1 MAGEE
6 QLERQITAR
15 GIWLLAVNGMIG
27 AGIFAVPGGAAAL
40 MGAWSPLVY
49 VVCAILLGLIVA
61 CYAELA
67 SRFNS
72 TGGPVLYMRMAFGKF
87 AGFETGLAVYATRIT
102 AFAANVNL
110 MVASIAFF
118 VPALS
123 DGPLRI
129 LTILAIIAVLA
140 GINMAGARPAMRA
153 MGLLT
158 ILKFLP
164 LLAIA
169 MVGLFHINPSLF
181 PDNSLGFPESAQWSA
196 AILLVIYAFVGWE
209 SAVIPAGETR
219 EPGRAMP
226 LGLFG
231 ALAVVALLYVVIQI
245 VCVAV
250 VPDLANSQRA
260 LVDAGSILFGPA
272 GALFITLGVI
282 VSVGGNATGTV
293 VTTPRLTYALA
304 LEKDAAAL
312 VRQGRPAHPCPGQLH
327 RLLRR
332 AGGHSGDCR
341 GFLCAGGDER
351 VRARDHLCRLHPG
364 HAAREGDPGGDR
376 PPHAPAAG
384 LDDSRAGGAGLAG
397 AVKPGAPALHG
408 HHGRIPVGGR
418 GAVSGDANDQPARGL
433 KAETVVNALA
443 LWVA

>member
-6 QLERQITAR
+6 KLERQITAR

-27 AGIFAVPGGAAAL
+27 AGIFAAPAGAARET
-40 MGAWSPLVY
+40 GVWSPLVY
-49 VVCAILLGLIVA
+49 VACAILLGLIVA

-67 SRFNS
+67 SRFRS
-72 TGGPVLYMRMAFGKF
+72 TGGPLLYMRTAFGPF
-87 AGFETGLAVYATRIT
+87 AGFQAGLAMYATRIT

-118 VPALS
+118 VPALA
-123 DGPLRI
+123 GGAARMLVI
-129 LTILAIIAVLA
+129 IAIIAVLA

-153 MGLLT
+153 MGVLT

-169 MVGLFHINPSLF
+169 MVGLFHIDPSLF
-181 PDNSLGFPESAQWSA
+181 PENSLGFPESAQWSA

-250 VPDLANSQRA
+250 VPDLASSQRA
-260 LVDAGSILFGPA
+260 LVDAGAILFGPA

-282 VSVGGNATGTV
+282 VSVGGNITGTV

-304 LEKDAAAL
+304 LERTLPDWFGKVDRRTHVPVNSIAFFAVLAAILAIVGDFFAL
-312 VRQGRPAHPCPGQLH
+312 AAMSAFVRVLIYVGCILAMP
-327 RLLRR
+327 
-332 AGGHSGDCR
+332 
-341 GFLCAGGDER
+341 R
-351 VRARDHLCRLHPG
+351 VRAIPAETDNPMRLPLG
-364 HAAREGDPGGDR
+364 WTIPVLAVLGSLVLLSQVPLRSMAITG
-376 PPHAPAAG
+376 AF
-384 LDDSRAGGAGLAG
+384 LVAGGALYLAM
-397 AVKPGAPALHG
+397 
-408 HHGRIPVGGR
+408 
-418 GAVSGDANDQPARGL
+418 QW
-433 KAETVVNALA
+433 VNARRGGA
-443 LWVA
+443 A

>member
-1 MAGEE
+1 MAGGEKL
-6 QLERQITAR
+6 QRQITAR

-27 AGIFAVPGGAAAL
+27 AGIFAVPAGAAAL

-67 SRFNS
+67 SRFTS
-72 TGGPVLYMRMAFGKF
+72 TGGPVLYVRTAFGKF

-118 VPALS
+118 VPALEG
-123 DGPLRI
+123 GPLRI
-129 LTILAIIAVLA
+129 LVIIAIIAVLA
-140 GINMAGARPAMRA
+140 GINIAGAKPAMRA

-169 MVGLFHINPSLF
+169 LVGLFHINPDIF
-181 PDNSLGFPESAQWSA
+181 PDNSLGFPASAQWSA
-196 AILLVIYAFVGWE
+196 AVLLVIYAFVGWE

-226 LGLFG
+226 LGLFW
-231 ALAVVALLYVVIQI
+231 ALGVVALLYVVIQI

-250 VPDLANSQRA
+250 VPDLANSERA
-260 LVDAGSILFGPA
+260 LVDAGAILFGPA
-272 GALFITLGVI
+272 GALLLTLGVI
-282 VSVGGNATGTV
+282 VSVGGNITGTV

-304 LEKDAAAL
+304 LEKTLPAWFGKVDERTHVPANSIIFFAVLATILAVVGDFFALAAMSAF
-312 VRQGRPAHPCPGQLH
+312 VRVLIYVGCIAAMP
-327 RLLRR
+327 
-332 AGGHSGDCR
+332 
-341 GFLCAGGDER
+341 R
-351 VRARDHLCRLHPG
+351 VRALPAETEKPMRLPLG
-364 HAAREGDPGGDR
+364 WTIPVLAVLGSLVLLSQVPLRSMAITAAF
-376 PPHAPAAG
+376 
-384 LDDSRAGGAGLAG
+384 LVAGGL
-397 AVKPGAPALHG
+397 VYALMKYL
-408 HHGRIPVGGR
+408 
-418 GAVSGDANDQPARGL
+418 NARR
-433 KAETVVNALA
+433 A
-443 LWVA
+443 

>member
-6 QLERQITAR
+6 KLERQITAR

-27 AGIFAVPGGAAAL
+27 AGIFAAPAGAARET
-40 MGAWSPLVY
+40 GVWSPLVY
-49 VVCAILLGLIVA
+49 VACAILLGLIVA

-67 SRFNS
+67 SRFRS
-72 TGGPVLYMRMAFGKF
+72 TGGPVLYMRTAFGPF
-87 AGFETGLAVYATRIT
+87 AGFQAGLAMYATRIT

-118 VPALS
+118 VPALAE
-123 DGPLRI
+123 GPARMLVI
-129 LTILAIIAVLA
+129 IAIIAALA

-153 MGLLT
+153 MGVLT

-169 MVGLFHINPSLF
+169 MVGLFHIDPTLF
-181 PDNSLGFPESAQWSA
+181 PENSLGFPESAQWSA

-250 VPDLANSQRA
+250 VPDLASSQRA
-260 LVDAGSILFGPA
+260 LVDAGAILFGTA

-282 VSVGGNATGTV
+282 VSVGGNITGTV

-304 LEKDAAAL
+304 LERTLPDWFGKVDPRTHVPVNSIAFFAVLAAL
-312 VRQGRPAHPCPGQLH
+312 LAIVGDFFALAAMSAFVRVIIYVGCILAMP
-327 RLLRR
+327 
-332 AGGHSGDCR
+332 
-341 GFLCAGGDER
+341 R
-351 VRARDHLCRLHPG
+351 VRAIPAETDNPMRLPLG
-364 HAAREGDPGGDR
+364 WTIPVLAV
-376 PPHAPAAG
+376 AG
-384 LDDSRAGGAGLAG
+384 SLVLLSQVPLRSMAITGAFLVAGGALYLAM
-397 AVKPGAPALHG
+397 
-408 HHGRIPVGGR
+408 
-418 GAVSGDANDQPARGL
+418 QW
-433 KAETVVNALA
+433 VNARRGGA
-443 LWVA
+443 A

>member
-6 QLERQITAR
+6 KLERQITAW

-40 MGAWSPLVY
+40 VGVWSPLVY
-49 VVCAILLGLIVA
+49 VVCAVLLGLIVA

-72 TGGPVLYMRMAFGKF
+72 TGGPVLYVRTAFGKF
-87 AGFETGLAVYATRIT
+87 AGFQTGMAIYATRIT
-102 AFAANVNL
+102 AMAANVNL

-118 VPALS
+118 VPVLA
-123 DGPLRI
+123 DGPARM
-129 LTILAIIAVLA
+129 LTIIAIIAVLA
-140 GINMAGARPAMRA
+140 GINMAGAKPAMRA

-169 MVGLFHINPSLF
+169 MVGLFYIDPSLF
-181 PDNSLGFPESAQWSA
+181 PENSLGFPESAQWSA

-219 EPGRAMP
+219 EPGRQMP
-226 LGLFG
+226 LGLFS

-250 VPDLANSQRA
+250 VPDLANSERA
-260 LVDAGSILFGPA
+260 LVDAGAILFGPA
-272 GALFITLGVI
+272 GALLITFGVI
-282 VSVGGNATGTV
+282 VSVGGNLTGTV

-304 LEKDAAAL
+304 LEKTLPAWFGKVDPRTRVPVNSIAFFAVLVAVLAIVGDFFALAAMSAF
-312 VRQGRPAHPCPGQLH
+312 VRVIIYVGCILAMP
-327 RLLRR
+327 
-332 AGGHSGDCR
+332 
-341 GFLCAGGDER
+341 R
-351 VRARDHLCRLHPG
+351 VRAIPAETESPMRLPLG
-364 HAAREGDPGGDR
+364 WTIPVLAVLGSLVLLSQVPLRSMAITAAFL
-376 PPHAPAAG
+376 AAG
-384 LDDSRAGGAGLAG
+384 GVLYLAMQMINRRRA
-397 AVKPGAPALHG
+397 
-408 HHGRIPVGGR
+408 
-418 GAVSGDANDQPARGL
+418 
-433 KAETVVNALA
+433 
-443 LWVA
+443 

>member
-1 MAGEE
+1 MTGDGKLQRE
-6 QLERQITAR
+6 ITAR

-40 MGAWSPLVY
+40 VGVWSPLVY

-67 SRFNS
+67 SRFTS
-72 TGGPVLYMRMAFGKF
+72 TGGPVLYVRTAFGKF

-129 LTILAIIAVLA
+129 LVIVAIIAVLA
-140 GINMAGARPAMRA
+140 GINIAGAKPAMRA
-153 MGLLT
+153 MGVLT

-169 MVGLFHINPSLF
+169 FVGLFYIDPSLF
-181 PDNSLGFPESAQWSA
+181 PENSTGFPESAQWSA
-196 AILLVIYAFVGWE
+196 AVLLVIYAFVGWE

-219 EPGRAMP
+219 EPGKAMP
-226 LGLFG
+226 LGLFWAIG
-231 ALAVVALLYVVIQI
+231 VVALLYVVIQI

-250 VPDLANSQRA
+250 VPDLANSERA
-260 LVDAGSILFGPA
+260 LVDAGAVLFGPA
-272 GALFITLGVI
+272 GALFLTLGVI
-282 VSVGGNATGTV
+282 VSVGGNITGTV

-304 LEKDAAAL
+304 VEKTLPSWFGKVDERTHVPANSIAFFAVLAAILAVVGDFFAL
-312 VRQGRPAHPCPGQLH
+312 AAMSAFVRVLIYVGCIAAMP
-327 RLLRR
+327 
-332 AGGHSGDCR
+332 
-341 GFLCAGGDER
+341 R
-351 VRARDHLCRLHPG
+351 VRAIPSETEKPMRLPLG
-364 HAAREGDPGGDR
+364 WTIPVLAVLGSLVLLSQVPLRSMAITAAF
-376 PPHAPAAG
+376 
-384 LDDSRAGGAGLAG
+384 LVAGGVLYLVMHFINTRRA
-397 AVKPGAPALHG
+397 
-408 HHGRIPVGGR
+408 
-418 GAVSGDANDQPARGL
+418 
-433 KAETVVNALA
+433 
-443 LWVA
+443 

>member
-40 MGAWSPLVY
+40 MGAWSPVVY
-49 VVCAILLGLIVA
+49 VVCAVLLGLIVA

-67 SRFNS
+67 SRFTS
-72 TGGPVLYMRMAFGKF
+72 TGGPVLYMRTAFGQF
-87 AGFETGLAVYATRIT
+87 AGFQTGLAVYATRIT

-153 MGLLT
+153 MGVLT

-181 PDNSLGFPESAQWSA
+181 PENSLGFPENAQWSA

-260 LVDAGSILFGPA
+260 LVDAGAILFGPA

-304 LEKDAAAL
+304 LEKTLPAWFGKVDHRTHVPVNSIAFFAVLAAILAIVGDFFAL
-312 VRQGRPAHPCPGQLH
+312 AAMSAFVRVIIYVGCILAMP
-327 RLLRR
+327 
-332 AGGHSGDCR
+332 
-341 GFLCAGGDER
+341 R
-351 VRARDHLCRLHPG
+351 VRAMP
-364 HAAREGDPGGDR
+364 AETDR
-376 PPHAPAAG
+376 PMRLPLGWTIPVLAVLGSLVLLSQVPLRSMAITAAF
-384 LDDSRAGGAGLAG
+384 LVAG
-397 AVKPGAPALHG
+397 AVLYLAMQMIN
-408 HHGRIPVGGR
+408 RR
-418 GAVSGDANDQPARGL
+418 GARGR
-433 KAETVVNALA
+433 
-443 LWVA
+443 

>member
-6 QLERQITAR
+6 QLQRQITAR

-40 MGAWSPLVY
+40 MGLWSPLVY
-49 VVCAILLGLIVA
+49 VVCAVLLGLIVA

-67 SRFNS
+67 SRFSS
-72 TGGPVLYMRMAFGKF
+72 TGGPVLYMRTAFGRF

-118 VPALS
+118 VPALG

-129 LTILAIIAVLA
+129 LAILAIIAALA
-140 GINMAGARPAMRA
+140 GINMAGARSAMRA

-169 MVGLFHINPSLF
+169 MVGLFHIDPSLF
-181 PDNSLGFPESAQWSA
+181 PDSSLGFPESAQWSA

-226 LGLFG
+226 LGLFS

-304 LEKDAAAL
+304 LEKTLPDWFGKVDPRTHVPVNSIAFFAVLAAILAIVGDFFAL
-312 VRQGRPAHPCPGQLH
+312 AAMSAFVRVIIYVGCILAMP
-327 RLLRR
+327 
-332 AGGHSGDCR
+332 
-341 GFLCAGGDER
+341 R
-351 VRARDHLCRLHPG
+351 VRAMPAETASPMRLPLG
-364 HAAREGDPGGDR
+364 WTIPVLAVLGSLVLLSQVPLRSIAITAAF
-376 PPHAPAAG
+376 
-384 LDDSRAGGAGLAG
+384 LVAG
-397 AVKPGAPALHG
+397 AVLYLAMQMIN
-408 HHGRIPVGGR
+408 RR
-418 GAVSGDANDQPARGL
+418 G
-433 KAETVVNALA
+433 T
-443 LWVA
+443 